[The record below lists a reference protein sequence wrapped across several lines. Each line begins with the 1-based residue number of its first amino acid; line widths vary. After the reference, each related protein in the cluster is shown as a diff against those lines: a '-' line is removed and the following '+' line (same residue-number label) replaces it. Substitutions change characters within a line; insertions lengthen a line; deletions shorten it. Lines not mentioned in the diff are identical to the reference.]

1 MRMIEMLK
9 QKDNGKKLIIIDR
22 TILMTERERER
33 ESKIAN
39 LKAEIQQLE
48 LIANRTTQQ
57 EQELQAKK
65 AELARLLA
73 EINSEKRPSN

>member
-1 MRMIEMLK
+1 MMMIEMLK